1 MIGATIGQ
9 IFKVF
14 FKSGRLLGLLLLL
27 APFSFTDLPLTVF
40 RSLSAPTSSG
50 GGQSPSPNRSGKTA
64 AAQPD
69 CREILSDLLAKSAA
83 GSSEAGEILRR
94 LNAIGS
100 SVDAA
105 AGDRKARPADRKAR
119 DIDMALAMPCL
130 STSAW

>member
-27 APFSFTDLPLTVF
+27 APISFTDLPLTVF
-40 RSLSAPTSSG
+40 RSLSAPVPSG
-50 GGQSPSPNRSGKTA
+50 DGLAPAPNRSGKPA

-69 CREILSDLLAKSAA
+69 CRAILSDLLANTAA

-94 LNAIGS
+94 LNSIGV

-105 AGDRKARPADRKAR
+105 AGDRKAPPADRKTR